1 MQKFVTKNVAVGR
14 ASYEHFGV
22 SLPFTI
28 PPVLTVISQHGL
40 VPETY

>member
-1 MQKFVTKNVAVGR
+1 MAVGK

-22 SLPFTI
+22 PLPFTI
-28 PPVLTVISQHGL
+28 PPVLTVISQHGQ